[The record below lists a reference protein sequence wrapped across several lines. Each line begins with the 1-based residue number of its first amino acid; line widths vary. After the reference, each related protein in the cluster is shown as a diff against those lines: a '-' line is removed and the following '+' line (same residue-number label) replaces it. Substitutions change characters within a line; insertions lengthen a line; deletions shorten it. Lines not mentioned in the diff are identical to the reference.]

1 MRIVI
6 TGASGNIGTAL
17 LRRLARDDQQ
27 HEVVGVVR
35 WPPPSEP
42 PYDRVMWHAVDL
54 TAPTATATLATLCTG
69 ADAVVHLA
77 WGFQFTRDEPYLQ
90 RLGVGGTRSVL
101 HAAEAAGVAHLVHM
115 SSVGVYSPSR
125 DDRRVEESYP
135 RQGVPTSAYSRHKAR
150 AEQFLDEYEHTQPG
164 GGMSITRLRPG
175 FVLQR
180 DAASAMMRY
189 GLPGWVP
196 AQAVRWLPLLPLDR
210 SLTIPVIHTDD
221 LADAVVRVLHR
232 RVHGAFNLAGEPPLT
247 RADIADALGAHPVHV
262 PAGMLR
268 AVVDLTWRARLQ
280 ALSPGWVDLAFA
292 VPLLDT
298 GRARSELN
306 WQPKIDARD
315 ALRELL
321 TGMRDAAG
329 TTSPVLRPRSVS
341 AQLRD
346 ALTTGSMGHRRR
358 P

>member
-1 MRIVI
+1 
-6 TGASGNIGTAL
+6 
-17 LRRLARDDQQ
+17 
-27 HEVVGVVR
+27 
-35 WPPPSEP
+35 
-42 PYDRVMWHAVDL
+42 
-54 TAPTATATLATLCTG
+54 
-69 ADAVVHLA
+69 
-77 WGFQFTRDEPYLQ
+77 
-90 RLGVGGTRSVL
+90 
-101 HAAEAAGVAHLVHM
+101 
-115 SSVGVYSPSR
+115 
-125 DDRRVEESYP
+125 
-135 RQGVPTSAYSRHKAR
+135 
-150 AEQFLDEYEHTQPG
+150 
-164 GGMSITRLRPG
+164 
-175 FVLQR
+175 
-180 DAASAMMRY
+180 
-189 GLPGWVP
+189 
-196 AQAVRWLPLLPLDR
+196 
-210 SLTIPVIHTDD
+210 
-221 LADAVVRVLHR
+221 VVRVLHR

-292 VPLLDT
+292 VPLLNT

-346 ALTTGSMGHRRR
+346 AFTTGSMGHRRR